1 MNVQCHG
8 YSENGKRIIVN
19 DTTAPVRITG
29 RRASDGREMAF
40 TAERSELRIA
50 AVPEG
55 YRRYG
60 VRYDDDMAE
69 EATVGNSV
77 AVNHACDILTRED
90 LGLEGRDFID
100 ITDIAIL

>member
-8 YSENGKRIIVN
+8 YSENGERIIVN

-29 RRASDGREMAF
+29 RRASDGKEVTF
-40 TAERSELRIA
+40 HAERSELRIA
-50 AVPEG
+50 HVPEG

-60 VRYDDDMAE
+60 VRYDDDLAE
-69 EATVGNSV
+69 EATVENGV

-90 LGLEGRDFID
+90 LGLEGRDLID
-100 ITDIAIL
+100 ITDITIL